1 MNICCMH
8 PFIGL
13 TSTHALL
20 HGLCIWFVVLKLR
33 QNNTLNR
40 NSQINQEKCR
50 NIISSRSEGKVLH
63 FVWLTYGQVGFID
76 VIDWL
81 KGRNFNHLS
90 LISIILN
97 GGIFCVREKLFYVEM
112 LLHQSIQNVESF
124 VLVENTT
131 LLIIPELLWT
141 WKEGHA
147 RSWGIDLS
155 LI

>member
-1 MNICCMH
+1 M
-8 PFIGL
+8 
-13 TSTHALL
+13 
-20 HGLCIWFVVLKLR
+20 
-33 QNNTLNR
+33 
-40 NSQINQEKCR
+40 
-50 NIISSRSEGKVLH
+50 
-63 FVWLTYGQVGFID
+63 GFID

-81 KGRNFNHLS
+81 KGQNFNHLS
-90 LISIILN
+90 LISSILN